1 METYKNNARGAG
13 AERQSEAE
21 ADTSEPDASVW
32 ASAAHR
38 RRGGQIGDGLL
49 HNIEMRVGSIA

>member
-1 METYKNNARGAG
+1 METYKNNAREAG
-13 AERQSEAE
+13 ADNWRE
-21 ADTSEPDASVW
+21 ADDETADQPSSAW

-49 HNIEMRVGSIA
+49 HNIETRLGSIA

>member
-1 METYKNNARGAG
+1 METYKTSTREAG
-13 AERQSEAE
+13 AERQSEADNDL
-21 ADTSEPDASVW
+21 AEPHSSAW